1 MPIVSLLTT
10 RERPQ
15 LRMCSWTW
23 MGFVGQSDTVRQLS
37 VVCDAGWAL
46 TSTLELERL
55 LPLIAQRIAEAV
67 HASGCDL
74 YEYRPSDGPVVVAS
88 WSRESRGNGSRG
100 EYLSIAAG
108 YARLLDGGRM
118 RDCQLGDAGLPVEV
132 AEAMSRLGDD
142 RVLGVP
148 LSHEEHAIGGLV
160 VRFGRNGDAG
170 VLRDDELLE
179 SLAVSASVA
188 MHNARLF
195 EGLEERN
202 RRLSSL
208 LESTRAISSAVGL
221 EDVLATVAR
230 TAANALQCARCEI
243 YEHDAED
250 DAIVLLAEHTPGGT
264 YSGEATAP
272 GQRFSLKELPGD
284 RVILGGR
291 TPVVEH
297 ASDPSVHP
305 ATREYMERWGEKT
318 YLSVPLVFAGD
329 VLGLLLF
336 IETEER
342 FFTDDDIDLAR
353 ALGEQASVTLHNARH
368 VRALQVAS
376 GAMERQLR
384 DRHEL
389 LRLSQTLLTTLDQEV
404 VFEQIA
410 MLLNALVGY
419 DALDV
424 AIVHPETNELVFEFS
439 MDSEDDRTLGFR
451 LTLGEGVVGAIAL
464 SGAPE
469 MVNDM
474 TTDPRGVRVPGTIQ
488 RPQASILAPLK
499 VGGVVT
505 GVLNID
511 RFGGRIFEDREFELV
526 QLVTNLAAIALRN
539 AQLYGEMQSQAATD
553 ALTGLLNRRGLDER
567 LEDEL
572 SRARRWDRPVSV
584 LMIDIDDFKPF
595 NDRFGHPRGDMLLKR
610 LSAVLKRS
618 TREGIDVVARY
629 GGEEFVVVLPDTA
642 PVGAGLA
649 ADRLRANV
657 EGGRR
662 SAASVAES
670 IRAAMADESV
680 ARSGQTPVG
689 VTVSVGVACYPD
701 HGEAADRV
709 LANADKALYLAKGLG
724 KNRVEIYR

>member
-1 MPIVSLLTT
+1 MDGIL
-10 RERPQ
+10 E
-15 LRMCSWTW
+15 
-23 MGFVGQSDTVRQLS
+23 QSDAVRQLG
-37 VVCDAGWAL
+37 VLCDVGRSL
-46 TSTLELERL
+46 TSTLESERL
-55 LPLIAQRIAEAV
+55 LPLIARRVGEAV
-67 HASGCDL
+67 QASGLDL
-74 YEYRPSDGPVVVAS
+74 YEYRPGYGPVLVAS
-88 WSRESRGNGSRG
+88 WSRARHGNGSRRD
-100 EYLSIAAG
+100 YAPVASAYAA
-108 YARLLDGGRM
+108 LLDGGR
-118 RDCQLGDAGLPVEV
+118 RCGCRLDDPGTPADV
-132 AEAMSRLGDD
+132 AEAMDRLGDC
-142 RVLGVP
+142 RVVCEP
-148 LSHEEHAIGGLV
+148 LSHEEHVIGSLV
-160 VRFGRNGDAG
+160 VRFAHDDGSGDESE
-170 VLRDDELLE
+170 DELLGC
-179 SLAVSASVA
+179 LAASASVA
-188 MHNARLF
+188 VHNAREF
-195 EGLEERN
+195 ERLEERD

-208 LESTRAISSAVGL
+208 LESTRVISSAVGL

-230 TAANALQCARCEI
+230 TAANAVHCARCEI
-243 YEHDAED
+243 YEFDVEHDD
-250 DAIVLLAEHTPGGT
+250 LVFLAEYTPSGT
-264 YSGEATAP
+264 YAGEATAP
-272 GQRFSLKELPGD
+272 GQRFPLEETPGD

-305 ATREYMERWGEKT
+305 ATRDYMERWGEKT
-318 YLSVPLVFAGD
+318 YLSVPLVFAAD

-336 IETEER
+336 IETEELD
-342 FFTDDDIDLAR
+342 FSDDDIDLAR
-353 ALGEQASVTLHNARH
+353 ALGEQAAVALHNARR
-368 VRALQVAS
+368 VRELQRASQAL
-376 GAMERQLR
+376 ERQLQ

-389 LRLSQTLLTTLDQEV
+389 LRLSQTLLTTLDQQV

-424 AIVHPETNELVFEFS
+424 AIVYPETNELVIEFS
-439 MDSEDDRTLGFR
+439 KDTEDDRTLGFR
-451 LTLGEGVVGAIAL
+451 IAMGEGVVGAIAL
-464 SGAPE
+464 SGVPE

-474 TTDPRGVRVPGTIQ
+474 TSDPRGVRVPGTIL
-488 RPQASILAPLK
+488 RPQASILAPLQ

-539 AQLYGEMQSQAATD
+539 AQLYGEMQSQATTD

-567 LEDEL
+567 LEDEV
-572 SRARRWDRPVSV
+572 SRARRWARPLSV

-618 TREGIDVVARY
+618 TRERVDVVARY
-629 GGEEFVVVLPDTA
+629 GGEEFVVVLPDTE
-642 PVGAGLA
+642 PVGASLV

-670 IRAAMADESV
+670 IRAAV
-680 ARSGQTPVG
+680 ANETVPRSGQSPVT
-689 VTVSVGVACYPD
+689 VTVSVGVAGYPD
-701 HGEAADRV
+701 QGEAADRL

-724 KNRVEIYR
+724 KNRVEVFR

>member
-1 MPIVSLLTT
+1 M
-10 RERPQ
+10 E
-15 LRMCSWTW
+15 
-23 MGFVGQSDTVRQLS
+23 QSDAVRQLS
-37 VVCDAGWAL
+37 VVCDVARAL
-46 TSTLELERL
+46 TSTLETERL
-55 LPLIAQRIAEAV
+55 LPLIARRVAEAV
-67 HASGCDL
+67 HASACDL
-74 YEYRPSDGPVVVAS
+74 YEYRPGDGPVMVAS
-88 WSRESRGNGSRG
+88 WSRASKGNGSQR
-100 EYLSIAAG
+100 EYASIASC
-108 YARLLDGGRM
+108 YASLLDGGRA
-118 RDCQLGDAGLPVEV
+118 RDCRLDDAGLPVEV
-132 AEAMSRLGDD
+132 AEAMDRLGDD

-148 LSHEEHAIGGLV
+148 LSHEDAIGGLV
-160 VRFGRNGDAG
+160 VRFGRRGDAG
-170 VLRDDELLE
+170 DRGDEQLLE
-179 SLAVSASVA
+179 WLAASASVA
-188 MHNARLF
+188 MHNAGLF

-202 RRLSSL
+202 RRLASL

-230 TAANALQCARCEI
+230 TAANAVHCARCEI
-243 YEHDAED
+243 YEFDAEG
-250 DAIVLLAEHTPGGT
+250 DALVFLAEHTPGGT
-264 YSGEATAP
+264 YGGEATEP
-272 GQRFSLKELPGD
+272 GRRFSLEDLPGN
-284 RVILGGR
+284 RAILGGR
-291 TPVVEH
+291 TPVVEY

-305 ATREYMERWGEKT
+305 ATRDYMERWGEKT

-329 VLGLLLF
+329 VLGMLVF

-342 FFTDDDIDLAR
+342 VFTDDDIDLAR
-353 ALGEQASVTLHNARH
+353 ALGEQAAVTLHNARH
-368 VRALQVAS
+368 VRQLQLAS
-376 GAMERQLR
+376 EAMERQLR

-389 LRLSQTLLTTLDQEV
+389 LRLSQTLLTTLDQEE

-451 LTLGEGVVGAIAL
+451 LTLGEGVVGAIAV

-474 TTDPRGVRVPGTIQ
+474 ASDPRGVRVPETIQ
-488 RPQASILAPLK
+488 RPQASILVPLQ
-499 VGGVVT
+499 VGGAVT
-505 GVLNID
+505 GVLSID
-511 RFGGRIFEDREFELV
+511 RFGGRTFEDREFELV

-539 AQLYGEMQSQAATD
+539 AQLYEEMQSQATTD
-553 ALTGLLNRRGLDER
+553 GLTGLLNRRGLDER

-572 SRARRWDRPVSV
+572 SSARRWGRPVSV

-618 TREGIDVVARY
+618 TREGVDVVARY

-642 PVGAGLA
+642 PVGAVLA
-649 ADRLRANV
+649 ADRLRASM

-670 IRAAMADESV
+670 IRAAMAVESV
-680 ARSGQTPVG
+680 PRPVESVRRSGEAPVA
-689 VTVSVGVACYPD
+689 VTVSVGVAGYPD
-701 HGEAADRV
+701 HGETGERV

>member
-1 MPIVSLLTT
+1 
-10 RERPQ
+10 
-15 LRMCSWTW
+15 MCSRDVD
-23 MGFVGQSDTVRQLS
+23 GIVEQSDTVRQLS
-37 VVCDAGWAL
+37 VVCDAGRAL
-46 TSTLELERL
+46 TSTLELGRL
-55 LPLIAQRIAEAV
+55 LPLIVRRVAEAV

-74 YEYRPSDGPVVVAS
+74 YEYRPSDGPVAVAS
-88 WSRESRGNGSRG
+88 WSRASHGNGSKR
-100 EYLSIAAG
+100 EYSSIASC
-108 YARLLDGGRM
+108 YACLLDGART
-118 RDCQLGDAGLPVEV
+118 RDCRFDDAGLPVEV

-148 LSHEEHAIGGLV
+148 LSHEEHVIGGLV
-160 VRFGRNGDAG
+160 LRFGRNGDAG
-170 VLRDDELLE
+170 VGRDERDDELLE
-179 SLAVSASVA
+179 SLAASVSVA

-195 EGLEERN
+195 ERLEERN
-202 RRLSSL
+202 RSLSSL

-221 EDVLATVAR
+221 EAVLATVAR
-230 TAANALQCARCEI
+230 SAANAIQCARCEI
-243 YEHDAED
+243 YGLDTED
-250 DAIVLLAEHTPGGT
+250 DAVVFLAEHTPGGT

-272 GQRFSLKELPGD
+272 GQRFSLEELPGD

-305 ATREYMERWGEKT
+305 ATRDYMERWGEKT

-342 FFTDDDIDLAR
+342 IFSDDDIDLAR
-353 ALGEQASVTLHNARH
+353 ALGEQAAVTLHNARH
-368 VRALQVAS
+368 VRELQLAS

-451 LTLGEGVVGAIAL
+451 LTLGDGVVGAIAV
-464 SGAPE
+464 SGEPE

-474 TTDPRGVRVPGTIQ
+474 TSDPRGVRVPGTIQ

-511 RFGGRIFEDREFELV
+511 RFGGRMFEDREFELV

-539 AQLYGEMQSQAATD
+539 AQLYGEMQSRAATD

-572 SRARRWDRPVSV
+572 SRARRWGRPVSV

-629 GGEEFVVVLPDTA
+629 GGEEFVVVLPDA
-642 PVGAGLA
+642 EPVGASLA
-649 ADRLRANV
+649 ADRLRANL

-670 IRAAMADESV
+670 IRAAMADES
-680 ARSGQTPVG
+680 APRPGETP
-689 VTVSVGVACYPD
+689 VTVSVGVAGYPD
-701 HGEAADRV
+701 HGEAAERL